1 MCDRQCWRKGFK
13 HYDIASVKVEDDGE
27 LHTMNVFTDWYNVR
41 PSGSKVPASNN
52 RMWKML
58 VAHKRSRGT
67 LAARGLEQK
76 IMEIHAAKKI
86 YAKNVLKDAT
96 EAVSLGKERPET
108 SPSKEEF
115 AVLREKAWTC
125 GCRA

>member
-27 LHTMNVFTDWYNVR
+27 LHTMNLLTDLYNVR
-41 PSGSKVPASNN
+41 PSGSKELAVNN

-58 VAHKRSRGT
+58 VADKRSRGK
-67 LAARGLEQK
+67 LAAGQCSRGLEQK

-86 YAKNVLKDAT
+86 YAKDAT

-115 AVLREKAWTC
+115 AVLREKARTC